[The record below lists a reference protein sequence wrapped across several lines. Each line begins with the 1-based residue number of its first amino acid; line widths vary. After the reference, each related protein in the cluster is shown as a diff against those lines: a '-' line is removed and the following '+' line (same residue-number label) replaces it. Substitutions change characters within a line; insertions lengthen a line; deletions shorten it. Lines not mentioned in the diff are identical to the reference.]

1 MFFIMLHLKEMHSK
15 LKIEIDNIKYIF
27 SVTWRLIELCR
38 QLVDSKKDDGFS
50 SLHLGK

>member
-1 MFFIMLHLKEMHSK
+1 MLSK
-15 LKIEIDNIKYIF
+15 RLNNHKRKDLLRIFLF

-50 SLHLGK
+50 SLHLGKI